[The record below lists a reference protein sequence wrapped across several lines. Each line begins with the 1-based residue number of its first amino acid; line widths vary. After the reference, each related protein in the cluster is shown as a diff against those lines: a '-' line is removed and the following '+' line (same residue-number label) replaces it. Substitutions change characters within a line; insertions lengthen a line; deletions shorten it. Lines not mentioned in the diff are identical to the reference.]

1 MTERSPKNGHAHGEQ
16 AQRINRI
23 LSLAGITSR
32 RKADD
37 WIRSGRVMVNGHLL
51 NEPGIRAIWGIDHI
65 CVDGQ
70 EIPKPSARIYLL
82 LNKPF
87 GYMSSLSDP
96 QGRPLVTDLLMGV
109 PQRVYPVGRLDFDT
123 LGLLFF
129 TNDGEWAHRM
139 THPRFQV
146 PRTYKV
152 TVPGSINDESVALL
166 KKGVQLPDGSTVRSK
181 TTVITRSE
189 RQSILRMTITEG
201 KSRQVRR
208 MLEAVGH
215 SVVHLIRTGFGKIT
229 LGDLKIGEY
238 RHLETEEVEAM
249 KKSVGMV

>member
-1 MTERSPKNGHAHGEQ
+1 MTERSPKNEHAHGEQ
-16 AQRINRI
+16 SQRINRI

-37 WIRSGRVMVNGHLL
+37 WIRSGRITVNGRLL
-51 NEPGIRAIWGIDHI
+51 NEPGTRATWGIDRI

-87 GYMSSLSDP
+87 AYMSSLSDP

-109 PQRVYPVGRLDFDT
+109 PQ
-123 LGLLFF
+123 
-129 TNDGEWAHRM
+129 EWAHRM

-152 TVPGSINDESVALL
+152 TVPGIINDESVALL
-166 KKGVQLPDGSTVRSK
+166 RKGVQIPDGSTARSK
-181 TTVITRSE
+181 TSVITRSA
-189 RQSILRMTITEG
+189 RQSVLRMTITEG
-201 KSRQVRR
+201 KSRQVRK
-208 MLEAVGH
+208 MVEAVGH
-215 SVVHLIRTGFGKIT
+215 SVVHLIRTGFGIIT
-229 LGDLKIGEY
+229 LGDLKVGEY
-238 RHLETEEVEAM
+238 RHLETVEVESM
-249 KKSVGMV
+249 KKLVGMV